1 MRARTRRRAIAL
13 GAALWLAWGPAAA
26 ASDSS
31 RRYAVQQ
38 SLAAGRIASAAA
50 AVIDEGAA
58 PLPWL
63 RRQLFD
69 IASARA
75 PADPLVLRLRE
86 PGALGTPVATL
97 MPQPDRSTPSV
108 VEMAGAWA
116 LQPDSPQARER
127 LAWWLELADSHQ
139 FELAVELPLASTAR
153 PSMQE
158 TRAMLWLLS
167 ARLEALERRDSPGY
181 ERCLARA
188 ASEGALLPAAWF
200 ELASAGPAF
209 MPALQRAREKLRAG
223 DRGAARA
230 LFREAC
236 EASCRARDGAR
247 PVTALGRE
255 ARAEFP
261 GDEWFVAFEAAL
273 YWRAGR
279 AMPQRAR
286 WWTLAAAAA
295 LARGEG
301 TEAARRLRAGRGL
314 LEALAPGRE
323 DWTPWIW
330 AAERLIQGPAPRA
343 AQQGSL
349 LELPPGRSLA
359 YILPDEAFNYAM
371 AQRWLDRARQL
382 GDPRLVLRVQI
393 DPDRPGEGPLVFA
406 EELVRRGKFLEA
418 VETLASVPYLFT
430 EAAGVEVR
438 ERAEACEAAALK
450 GIPKLLGPGREELA
464 RRYVAMLLTTR
475 RWQEARVPLAG
486 LAAQSPQEPA
496 ALGGPSRA
504 QDGGHAAIE
513 DSPGGLDSDERNPV
527 QGALRLL
534 ARGRYAQLLARLD
547 ALTSGPAVAGG
558 GPGAT
563 GGPDLPASPLL
574 GLKRP
579 PAEAWTTPESPYG
592 GAMRPAA
599 RRAFRLGIV
608 AVLLA
613 AWTRLHLYLL
623 AIFLPGG
630 AFFRWLRAR
639 RP

>member
-1 MRARTRRRAIAL
+1 MRARTRRRALAL
-13 GAALWLAWGPAAA
+13 GAALWLAWGPAAV
-26 ASDSS
+26 ASESS

-38 SLAAGRIASAAA
+38 SLAAGRFASAAT
-50 AVIDEGAA
+50 AVLDEGAA

-86 PGALGTPVATL
+86 PGALGRPVATL
-97 MPQPDRSTPSV
+97 LPQPDRSTPSV

-127 LAWWLELADSHQ
+127 LAWWLELADNHQ
-139 FELAVELPLASTAR
+139 FELAVELPLASAR
-153 PSMQE
+153 KPTLQE

-167 ARLEALERRDSPGY
+167 ARLEALERRDSADF

-188 ASEGALLPAAWF
+188 AREGAPLPAAWF
-200 ELASAGPAF
+200 ELAGAGPAF
-209 MPALQRAREKLRAG
+209 TTHLERAREALRAG
-223 DRGAARA
+223 DRGPARS

-236 EASCRARDGAR
+236 EASCRARDSAR
-247 PVTALGRE
+247 PVTALVRE

-330 AAERLIQGPAPRA
+330 AAERLIQGPAPLPA
-343 AQQGSL
+343 KTQSL

-371 AQRWLDRARQL
+371 AQRWLERAREL
-382 GDPRLVLRVQI
+382 GDPRLVLRMQI

-406 EELVRRGKFLEA
+406 EELVRRGKFLDA
-418 VETLASVPYLFT
+418 AETLASVPYLFS
-430 EAAGVEVR
+430 EAAGAEVR
-438 ERAEACEAAALK
+438 ERAEACESAAQK
-450 GIPKLLGPGREELA
+450 GIPTLLGPGREELA
-464 RRYVAMLLTTR
+464 RLYVAMLLATR
-475 RWQEARVPLAG
+475 RWQEAHAA
-486 LAAQSPQEPA
+486 LAALVAQLPQDATAAGGSRPA
-496 ALGGPSRA
+496 PEGDQASAENPPDGLEADSR
-504 QDGGHAAIE
+504 D
-513 DSPGGLDSDERNPV
+513 PV
-527 QGALRLL
+527 PGALRLL
-534 ARGRYAQLLARLD
+534 ARSRYTQLLARLD
-547 ALTSGPAVAGG
+547 ALSNRPAAATGG
-558 GPGAT
+558 TGAT

-574 GLKRP
+574 GLKRAP
-579 PAEAWTTPESPYG
+579 GEAKTTPDSPYG
-592 GAMRPAA
+592 GAMGPAE
-599 RRAFRLGIV
+599 RRSFRLGIV